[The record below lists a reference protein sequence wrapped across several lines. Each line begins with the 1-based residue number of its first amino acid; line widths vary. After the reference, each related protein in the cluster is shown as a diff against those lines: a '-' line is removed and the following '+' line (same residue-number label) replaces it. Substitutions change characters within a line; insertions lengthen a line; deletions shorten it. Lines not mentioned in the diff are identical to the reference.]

1 MGSHSGTWK
10 RAGVEKSNG
19 NIYSSPVCEN
29 SNSAVYCLTVQENHG
44 KIFLNGRRIGELL
57 EVMSSFEDRGRP
69 LPKFGEWDVN
79 NPASAEGFTVIFN
92 KARDEKK
99 TTGTAASTVSPQRNE
114 SIYNNETFPQ
124 YHPPKKRWF
133 CCG

>member
-1 MGSHSGTWK
+1 MASQDKG
-10 RAGVEKSNG
+10 RA
-19 NIYSSPVCEN
+19 
-29 SNSAVYCLTVQENHG
+29 
-44 KIFLNGRRIGELL
+44 
-57 EVMSSFEDRGRP
+57 

-99 TTGTAASTVSPQRNE
+99 TTGTAANKSTSHTSDPVFKTKTENYPQ
-114 SIYNNETFPQ
+114 
-124 YHPPKKRWF
+124 KKMWF